1 MITYE
6 MREKANEMI
15 KYYNTLT
22 LEQYLKE
29 PKQER
34 HLNLRIT
41 LLNKNLKPD
50 FIKQFVKEKLE
61 PLEIKKREDEDIK
74 SADWIKE
81 KWKNWQIIR
90 YTDKYICLAKEEA
103 WANNEFKYKSQFI
116 IKIKEKPYSAKN
128 CIEFIKYTS
137 DNPKYEK
144 MYETERFDK
153 FKKYIYDL
161 EPNYNYEK
169 KNI

>member
-1 MITYE
+1 MITWQDID
-6 MREKANEMI
+6 KALEMI
-15 KYYNTLT
+15 KYYNTLST
-22 LEQYLKE
+22 EMYFKE
-29 PKQER
+29 NKKER
-34 HLNLRIT
+34 HHNLRVA
-41 LLNKNLKPD
+41 LMNKMPKPD
-50 FIKQFVKEKLE
+50 FVKQFVKEKLE
-61 PLEIKKREDEDIK
+61 PLEIKQREDDDIK

-103 WANNEFKYKSQFI
+103 WMNNEFKYKSQFI

-144 MYETERFDK
+144 MYETERFKK

-161 EPNYNYEK
+161 ELNYNYEK
-169 KNI
+169 ENI